1 MTQRISGAAPV
12 PSVMRLRSHYK
23 THRDAEGNLVLM
35 MPWPWR
41 PLLGCAAPVA
51 IVAIAVW
58 FISQF
63 SQTSNLY
70 AMAGMA
76 LFFAAVFIPI
86 TIYQNSHAWILRR
99 GFIRQ
104 ATTIGARYWPQ
115 SEWSEARSVVLQR
128 ELWPS
133 GRGSTDKVLVVTDG
147 NFAIR
152 VASVYNWDGHES
164 RLASGGM
171 GSLARS
177 GPTVA
182 SALAPL
188 EASAD
193 AHLKW
198 LVSDS
203 IREITDLVV
212 VELGVPL
219 AYQSGYA
226 RQDPDDTS

>member
-1 MTQRISGAAPV
+1 MRQRIPAAAPV
-12 PSVMRLRSHYK
+12 LSLRLLSRYK
-23 THRDAEGNLVLM
+23 AVRDAEGQLVLM

-51 IVAIAVW
+51 IVAIAAW
-58 FISQF
+58 LIPKFN
-63 SQTSNLY
+63 QTGF
-70 AMAGMA
+70 AWMA
-76 LFFAAVFIPI
+76 LFFAAVVIPI
-86 TIYQNSHAWILRR
+86 LIYQNSHAWILRR

-115 SEWSEARSVVLQR
+115 SEWLEARSVVLQR

-133 GRGSTDKVLVVTDG
+133 GRGSTDKVLVMTDG
-147 NFAIR
+147 NFAMS

-164 RLASGGM
+164 RLASGGK

-177 GPTVA
+177 GPTVP
-182 SALAPL
+182 SAPAPL
-188 EASAD
+188 ATAADVNLKSSVSEA
-193 AHLKW
+193 
-198 LVSDS
+198 
-203 IREITDLVV
+203 IREITDVVV

>member
-1 MTQRISGAAPV
+1 
-12 PSVMRLRSHYK
+12 MRLLSQYK
-23 THRDAEGNLVLM
+23 TDRDAEGHLVLM
-35 MPWPWR
+35 MPWPGR

-58 FISQF
+58 FLSQL
-63 SQTSNLY
+63 SHTSNLY
-70 AMAGMA
+70 GMAGMA
-76 LFFAAVFIPI
+76 LFFAIIVIPI
-86 TIYQNSHAWILRR
+86 VIYQNTHAWILRR

-104 ATTIGARYWPQ
+104 ATTLGPRYWPQ
-115 SEWSEARSVVLQR
+115 SEWLEARSIVLQR

-147 NFAIR
+147 NFALR

-182 SALAPL
+182 SAPAPL
-188 EASAD
+188 AASAD
-193 AHLKW
+193 ANLKSW
-198 LVSDS
+198 VSEA
-203 IREITDLVV
+203 IHEITDLVV
-212 VELGVPL
+212 LELGVPL
-219 AYQSGYA
+219 AFVSGYA